1 MAGLAD
7 DDDVQY
13 VKTPAPLAMGGTM
26 AETEK
31 FEPTPT
37 TPKPVVNK
45 GKGKLKITPKKT
57 DSGMGVNTG
66 YK

>member
-1 MAGLAD
+1 
-7 DDDVQY
+7 
-13 VKTPAPLAMGGTM
+13 MGGTM
-26 AETEK
+26 AETDK
-31 FEPTPT
+31 FKPTPAD
-37 TPKPVVNK
+37 PKPVVNK